1 MSTASTIPYRP
12 SQSVRVVYEPN
23 GTPLFCG
30 RDVAEVLGY
39 KAPIK
44 AVERAE
50 GVTLY
55 RRMVSWRSAKD
66 CRRFSAEVLCLDRR
80 GCEKLAEFRKEGSR
94 DAARWVMT
102 EMLQKAELNRPQ
114 APEEPLQQEP
124 VMPDKPADEHWP
136 PVDVRG
142 FEAKLDSIIAQCVMM
157 KTQIGSLYGAQ
168 YAGQLNERM
177 V

>member
-39 KAPIK
+39 KAP
-44 AVERAE
+44 
-50 GVTLY
+50 
-55 RRMVSWRSAKD
+55 RRVSWRSAKD

-114 APEEPLQQEP
+114 VPEEPLQQEP
-124 VMPDKPADEHWP
+124 VMPNNPADEHWP

>member
-1 MSTASTIPYRP
+1 MSNASTIPYRP
-12 SQSVRVVYEPN
+12 SQSVRVVYEPD

-55 RRMVSWRSAKD
+55 RRRVSWRSAKD

-94 DAARWVMT
+94 DAARWVTT
-102 EMLQKAELNRPQ
+102 EMIQKAEHERPA
-114 APEEPLQQEP
+114 APAQKEPA
-124 VMPDKPADEHWP
+124 MPAPAADEHWP
-136 PVDVRG
+136 PVDIRG
-142 FEAKLDSIIAQCVMM
+142 FEAKLDAIIAQCVMM
-157 KTQIGSLYGAQ
+157 KTQIGSLYGTQ
-168 YAGQLNERM
+168 YAGQLSERM
-177 V
+177 

>member
-12 SQSVRVVYEPN
+12 SQSVRVVYEPD
-23 GTPLFCG
+23 GTPLYCG
-30 RDVAEVLGY
+30 RDVADVLGY

-44 AVERAE
+44 AVQRAE

-55 RRMVSWRSAKD
+55 RRRVNWRSPKD
-66 CRRFSAEVLCLDRR
+66 CRRFSAEVLCLDRQ

-94 DAARWVMT
+94 DAARWVTT
-102 EMLQKAELNRPQ
+102 EMIQKAELERPQ
-114 APEEPLQQEP
+114 AQKPPVQQDAVITAP
-124 VMPDKPADEHWP
+124 PADEHWP

-157 KTQIGSLYGAQ
+157 KTQIGSIYGAQ
-168 YAGQLNERM
+168 YAGQLSERT

>member
-55 RRMVSWRSAKD
+55 RRRVSWRSAKAAG
-66 CRRFSAEVLCLDRR
+66 SAPKCSASIGVGARSWPSS
-80 GCEKLAEFRKEGSR
+80 GRKGAGTPPGGS
-94 DAARWVMT
+94 
-102 EMLQKAELNRPQ
+102 
-114 APEEPLQQEP
+114 
-124 VMPDKPADEHWP
+124 
-136 PVDVRG
+136 
-142 FEAKLDSIIAQCVMM
+142 
-157 KTQIGSLYGAQ
+157 
-168 YAGQLNERM
+168 
-177 V
+177 